1 MGAQVTS
8 ESESAGFYRQRRA
21 ADTRRMAVLRE
32 RKVLRRWEKLV
43 RPLIASMRSGGWA
56 DLKHSKGRK
65 LQIHVNLE
73 GIRAEEAAMDRWKRV
88 LFRLMQESG

>member
-21 ADTRRMAVLRE
+21 ADTRRMAALRE

-56 DLKHSKGRK
+56 DLKHSKGSK

-73 GIRAEEAAMDRWKRV
+73 GIKAEEAAMDRWKRV